1 MGVPPV
7 EGEGLVF
14 VLVARAGC
22 HIGMTISEELEMKS
36 RLRKLTNAA
45 LDLLFPLR
53 CLGCR
58 KEGKLLCPA
67 CVATLPQLLPPYCAM
82 YANPATDRQCRR
94 CAVMPLEVDGLRAPF
109 LMEGTIRDAVHSLKY
124 RNLRAAAPELG
135 QLLAQYLDSH
145 PMPVKVIV
153 PVPLHPRRLRSR
165 GYNQSE
171 LLARELGKLTGLP
184 VNNRL
189 LARTKNTPSQV
200 SLANQEERRRNTAGS
215 FACAG
220 DAAGQKILL
229 LDDVA
234 TTGSTISACAA
245 ALKTGG
251 AASVWGLVLAREA

>member
-1 MGVPPV
+1 
-7 EGEGLVF
+7 
-14 VLVARAGC
+14 
-22 HIGMTISEELEMKS
+22 MKS
-36 RLRKLTNAA
+36 QLSRLTNSA
-45 LDLLFPLR
+45 LDLLFPLQ

-67 CVATLPQLLPPYCAM
+67 CLGAMPRLSPPYCAVC
-82 YANPATDRQCRR
+82 ANPASDGPCGR

-109 LMEGTIRDAVHSLKY
+109 LMEGLAREAVHSLKY
-124 RNLRAAAPELG
+124 RNVRAAAPELG
-135 QLLAQYLDSH
+135 RLLAEYLDSH
-145 PMPVKVIV
+145 PMPGEVIV

-189 LARTKNTPSQV
+189 LARTKNTPPQV
-200 SLANQEERRRNTAGS
+200 SLANQGERRRNAAGS
-215 FACAG
+215 FACTG
-220 DAAGQKILL
+220 DPAGQNVLL

-245 ALKTGG
+245 ALKAAG